1 MAQLMPLLLTFSCFS
16 KIQIDFTF
24 LVPAH
29 LGSPRQ
35 RVVKP
40 VCVCVRAYVCV
51 KLSIYDGT
59 LIVWSYLALG
69 RGEDLDCRYLCMTKC
84 RKLKK

>member
-1 MAQLMPLLLTFSCFS
+1 MPLLLTVSCFS

-29 LGSPRQ
+29 LGSPGQ
-35 RVVKP
+35 RVVKR
-40 VCVCVRAYVCV
+40 VCVRACLHAYVCV
-51 KLSIYDGT
+51 KLSIYVGT